1 MSGRDDLDRA
11 ALRAQLEER
20 RKELERHGEG
30 EGDKTGTV
38 TLDQQAV
45 GRLSRMDALQ
55 GQQMALAQARR
66 REAEIKRIDATLA
79 RLDDEDYG
87 FCDDC
92 GDAISAKRLELD
104 PTARTCIDCAG

>member
-1 MSGRDDLDRA
+1 MSGRDDIDRA
-11 ALRAQLEER
+11 ALRAALEAR
-20 RKELERHGEG
+20 RDELERHGES
-30 EGDKTGTV
+30 EADKTGTV

-79 RLDDEDYG
+79 RLDDEDFGY
-87 FCDDC
+87 CDEC
-92 GDAISAKRLELD
+92 GDAIALRRIELD
-104 PTARTCIDCAG
+104 PTVRTCIGCAG